1 MLLGLI
7 SLSIYL
13 SSASGLSFEIPATPP
28 SNASK
33 TLAEAPVGI
42 SFEFFA
48 YPAYFTGVA
57 STETC
62 LENFKDLTGVWP
74 PMRIGGTTQDRA
86 TYNASMTEAV
96 SYSVASATDAPES
109 LTFGPAFISMAA
121 DYSGSVT
128 LGLNR
133 RLDNIGNTISAA
145 EEAQNVMENL
155 YAIELGNEPDFYVDT
170 DPIAD
175 GEDWTAAD
183 DYASQVQWQE
193 EVCGNLSSTDIIS
206 AGVYFGTSPES
217 IQGLT
222 AVEGDANVYVK
233 DYCSHNYPQSASTA
247 DLETLM
253 GHSDITSEI
262 EPFAAEVSAAV
273 ALGKEHVFGETNS
286 ATGGGGG
293 ISPTF
298 GAALWIL
305 DYVMQSLLMGTKALY
320 FHQGTI
326 GDCQYCWW
334 GRYDMGSPYFG
345 AYFATMALAGADQ
358 IAELDDQTT
367 SFAAYAIYKDNAPIK
382 ALLYNSEY
390 YASGTRT
397 YQEFTLS
404 GLSGSTVT
412 AKRLTATYA
421 TSRVDEGDSPTVAGQ
436 TFGNGNCT
444 LMGEATVETV
454 TVSSGSAQ
462 FSVGASE
469 ALLVYL

>member
-1 MLLGLI
+1 MILGLI
-7 SLSIYL
+7 SLSLYL
-13 SSASGLSFEIPATPP
+13 SSAYGLSFEIPATPP

-33 TLAEAPVGI
+33 TLAEAPVGV

-48 YPAYFTGVA
+48 YPAYFTDVA

-62 LENFKDLTGVWP
+62 LENLKDLTGVWP

-86 TYNASMTEAV
+86 TYDASLTEPV
-96 SYSVASATDAPES
+96 SYTVASATDAPET
-109 LTFGPAFISMAA
+109 LTFGPSFMEMAA

-133 RLDNIGNTISAA
+133 RLDNIANTISAA
-145 EEAQNVMENL
+145 EEAVSVMGNL
-155 YAIELGNEPDFYVDT
+155 YAIELGNEPEFYVDT

-175 GEDWTAAD
+175 GETWTAAD
-183 DYASQVQWQE
+183 DYASQVLWQE

-206 AGVYFGTSPES
+206 AGVYFGTSPET

-253 GHSDITSEI
+253 GHSDITTEI
-262 EPFAAEVSAAV
+262 EPFAAEVAAAV
-273 ALGKEHVFGETNS
+273 AMGKEHVFGETNS

-298 GAALWIL
+298 GAGLWIL

-367 SFAAYAIYKDNAPIK
+367 SFAAYAIYKDNTPTK

-397 YQEFTLS
+397 YQVFTLS

-412 AKRLTATYA
+412 AKRLTAAYA
-421 TSRVDEGDSPTVAGQ
+421 TSRVDEGESPTVAGQ
-436 TFGNGNCT
+436 KFENGTCT
-444 LMGEATVETV
+444 LTGEATVETV